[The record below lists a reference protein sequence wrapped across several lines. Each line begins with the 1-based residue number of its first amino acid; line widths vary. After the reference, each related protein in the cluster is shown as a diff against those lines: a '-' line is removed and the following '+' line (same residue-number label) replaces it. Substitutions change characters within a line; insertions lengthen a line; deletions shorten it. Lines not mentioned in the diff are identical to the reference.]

1 MVPLILLGIEVFH
14 RAAFVCSDQGRARVT
29 SLQLLPNQVV
39 RLVIERPVDF
49 EFQAGDYVYVNLPQV
64 AQFEWHPFTIS
75 SAPEEAEHLTLHIR
89 VAGGWTGRLYTI
101 CQEDVERLERQQDR
115 YRISAAVDDKM
126 SPFHAATLPDGDGDG
141 QDNLAYQPDATSA
154 VPEEPISVNNRISEL
169 LRLEVIFYFKNQDR
183 S

>member
-1 MVPLILLGIEVFH
+1 MILLGIEVFH

-115 YRISAAVDDKM
+115 FRISAAVDDKM
-126 SPFHAATLPDGDGDG
+126 SPFHAAAAAALPDGDVG
-141 QDNLAYQPDATSA
+141 QDNLAYQPDATA
-154 VPEEPISVNNRISEL
+154 PVPEEPISVNNRISDL
-169 LRLEVIFYFKNQDR
+169 LRLEV
-183 S
+183 